1 MAIIE
6 VTNLKTLFELLDEQ
20 GETSMREEIIGE
32 ELVRKYIRKKISS
45 LISENKTRQI
55 KEEQRLRL
63 AIRKILKEGDIS
75 DMHPTDRD

>member
-32 ELVRKYIRKKISS
+32 ELIRKYIRKKISS

-55 KEEQRLRL
+55 KDEQRLRL

-75 DMHPTDRD
+75 DMHPHR